1 MRFYAH
7 RGLSKR
13 YKDNSVESIREA
25 IYENYDG
32 VEIDVQLSKDYEIV
46 LFHDLYINNKF
57 IQDMLFSEL
66 RDLGVISLRN
76 LYDNLDLTT
85 VNLIIDIKGIDR
97 QIIEELKYF
106 YRNKKH
112 NNIYFCSFNRD
123 ILLNLP
129 YEFKKGFIF
138 ENIFH
143 KSEIEYLTRGF
154 SCVVIHWTCL
164 NNEIIEFC
172 KQKSIKT
179 FTYTHKEE
187 CEIEYMK
194 KFDVDYIITNGL

>member
-57 IQDMLFSEL
+57 IKDMLFSEL
-66 RDLGVISLRN
+66 RDLGIISLRN
-76 LYDNLDLTT
+76 LYDNLDLTY
-85 VNLIIDIKGIDR
+85 VNLIIDIKGIDK

-106 YRNKKH
+106 YKNKKH

-129 YEFKKGFIF
+129 SEFKKGFIF

-154 SCVVIHWTCL
+154 RV
-164 NNEIIEFC
+164 
-172 KQKSIKT
+172 
-179 FTYTHKEE
+179 
-187 CEIEYMK
+187 
-194 KFDVDYIITNGL
+194 